1 MKKYLFF
8 ICLLPALI
16 LLAVDKAAA
25 QLDSAAIQNALQTGA
40 DIATAIKPQWI
51 NGISN
56 EVVSSIVT
64 IIAGLIIR
72 FFEKRKMRKNLID
85 KGNL

>member
-1 MKKYLFF
+1 M
-8 ICLLPALI
+8 PALFI
-16 LLAVDKAAA
+16 LVADKAAA

-64 IIAGLIIR
+64 IVAGLIIR

-85 KGNL
+85 IGRL

>member
-1 MKKYLFF
+1 MKKYLFI
-8 ICLLPALI
+8 ICLLPALFI
-16 LLAVDKAAA
+16 LVADKAAA
-25 QLDSAAIQNALQTGA
+25 QLDSAAIQNVLQTGA

-64 IIAGLIIR
+64 IVAGLIIR

-85 KGNL
+85 KGNF